1 MFAGFVRFAFRAGWL
16 SFEMKR
22 RCRIMVISVVTLN
35 ATPDVTPDVTPKEQ
49 QTMSEAKLPDWMQQ
63 HLDQYLKTNG
73 AEGHLR
79 DFSAG
84 GGKLDTPNLLLTTTG
99 RKSGKKIMLP
109 LIYGTDGTNSLIV
122 ASKGGA
128 PEHPA
133 WYLNL
138 QAQPQVAV
146 QAGAKKFNA
155 IARTATGA
163 ERQRLWQ
170 VMAEVFPPYNEY
182 QTRTTR
188 EIPVVVLEP
197 IAT

>member
-1 MFAGFVRFAFRAGWL
+1 
-16 SFEMKR
+16 
-22 RCRIMVISVVTLN
+22 
-35 ATPDVTPDVTPKEQ
+35 
-49 QTMSEAKLPDWMQQ
+49 MSESKLPDWIGE
-63 HLDQYLKTNG
+63 HLDQYLNTNG

-84 GGKLDTPNLLLTTTG
+84 GGKVDTPNLLLTTTG
-99 RKSGKKIMLP
+99 RKSGRQIVLP
-109 LIYGTDGTNSLIV
+109 LIYGSDGGNYLIV

-146 QAGAKKFNA
+146 QVADKKFNA
-155 IARTATGA
+155 LARTATGA

-170 VMAEVFPPYNEY
+170 VMADVFPPYNEY

-188 EIPVVVLEP
+188 EIPIVVLEP
-197 IAT
+197 LVA

>member
-1 MFAGFVRFAFRAGWL
+1 M
-16 SFEMKR
+16 
-22 RCRIMVISVVTLN
+22 T
-35 ATPDVTPDVTPKEQ
+35 
-49 QTMSEAKLPDWMQQ
+49 EAKLPDWIQE
-63 HLDQYLKTNG
+63 HLDLYLKTHG

-84 GGKLDTPNLLLTTTG
+84 GGKVDTPNLLLTTTG
-99 RKSGKKIMLP
+99 RKSGRQIMLP
-109 LIYGTDGTNSLIV
+109 LIYGTDGDNYLIV

-146 QAGAKKFNA
+146 QVAAKKFKA
-155 IARTATGA
+155 IARTATGD

-170 VMAEVFPPYNEY
+170 IMADVFPPYNEY

-197 IAT
+197 VST